1 RGLRVSGWPA
11 AAPRPVG
18 REAGMTFEKEIAVAL
33 EVERVWAFLWDV
45 ERVARCLPGCREAR
59 AIVPHQRYAA
69 VVSEQVGPFK
79 VRFPLDIRV
88 LEADAPRRLKAE
100 ASGRDP
106 AMGSSLRVTLDL
118 LLEANG
124 TGSRL
129 VIHSEV
135 GLAGTLATLG
145 QGIIQQQADGIMTR
159 FAEAMRREL
168 EAEGR
173 AGCSGRSRSTSRRR
187 RPRRAACAA
196 RSARRP
202 RSMPA
207 APSSSS

>member
-1 RGLRVSGWPA
+1 
-11 AAPRPVG
+11 
-18 REAGMTFEKEIAVAL
+18 MTFEKEIAVAL

-173 AGCSGRSRSTSRRR
+173 AGC
-187 RPRRAACAA
+187 
-196 RSARRP
+196 
-202 RSMPA
+202 
-207 APSSSS
+207 